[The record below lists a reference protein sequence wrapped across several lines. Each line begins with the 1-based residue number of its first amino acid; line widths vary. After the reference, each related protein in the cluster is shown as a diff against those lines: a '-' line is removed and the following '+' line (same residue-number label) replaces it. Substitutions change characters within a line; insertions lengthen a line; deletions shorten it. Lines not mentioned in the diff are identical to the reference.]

1 MSQTA
6 FRTAGTSLH
15 KLGASAFGVPGSHL
29 GGMITLERGFI
40 FSSLILAAMAAA
52 LIDRRLLR
60 AAGWAGAAA
69 LLAWFGVIHA
79 WEITPG
85 GLISPFGWAKA
96 PAVAG
101 GYLVMAALFS
111 LFALGG
117 HGVSGEA
124 AGGDPAGGDGE

>member
-1 MSQTA
+1 
-6 FRTAGTSLH
+6 
-15 KLGASAFGVPGSHL
+15 
-29 GGMITLERGFI
+29 MITLERGFI

-101 GYLVMAALFS
+101 GYLVMAVLFS